1 MQEYRLVRC
10 LRKTVSLQLDA
21 FGVLSVYAPK
31 TLPKKEIDAIVRKK
45 ESWIKRKREQLKHVE
60 MALPPERLHGYSF
73 YLFGEPCQIE
83 ETDEAKIRY
92 DGESKKLYLP
102 KTQGKAE
109 ITAWLKEL
117 AYCVMQPLTEKWAK
131 IMGVSY
137 TALKIKDV
145 KSYWG
150 CCTKRNE
157 IYYVFRMAYAPPTVT
172 EYLAIHELAHIRYKN
187 HSRSFWAE
195 VEKYCPDWCKRR
207 KWLHDRRIFLHV
219 F

>member
-45 ESWIKRKREQLKHVE
+45 ESWIKRKREQLKYVE
-60 MALPPERLHGYSF
+60 MSLPPERLHSYSF
-73 YLFGEPCQIE
+73 YLFGEPCLIE
-83 ETDEAKIRY
+83 ETDEDKIRY

-109 ITAWLKEL
+109 IAAWLKEL
-117 AYCVMQPLTEKWAK
+117 AYCVMQPITEKWAN
-131 IMGVSY
+131 IMGVNY

-150 CCTKRNE
+150 ACSRKDE
-157 IYYVFRMAYAPPTVT
+157 IYYVFRIMYAPYECM
-172 EYLAIHELAHIRYKN
+172 EYLAIHELAHIRHKN
-187 HSRSFWAE
+187 HSRWFWAE
-195 VEKYCPDWCKRR
+195 VKKYCPDWYERR
-207 KWLHDRRIFLHV
+207 QWLNTRKIIFHI